1 MAFKKG
7 QSGNP
12 AGRPKARPLASTV
25 MREQLSSRLPQ
36 VIEVVVQSALAGDM
50 QAARIIVERVL
61 PALKSKAEPTPIDL
75 NPDDALSD
83 QARQVVRAMAYG
95 ALPIDEANTALSVS
109 ASQAKVIEIDELEKR
124 ISKLEG
130 RA

>member
-1 MAFKKG
+1 MVFKKG

-12 AGRPKARPLASTV
+12 AGRPKSKPLASTV

-61 PALKSKAEPTPIDL
+61 PALKRKAESTPIDL

-83 QARQVVRAMAYG
+83 QARQVVRAMADG
-95 ALPIDEANTALSVS
+95 VLPVDEANTALSVI

-124 ISKLEG
+124 ISQLEG